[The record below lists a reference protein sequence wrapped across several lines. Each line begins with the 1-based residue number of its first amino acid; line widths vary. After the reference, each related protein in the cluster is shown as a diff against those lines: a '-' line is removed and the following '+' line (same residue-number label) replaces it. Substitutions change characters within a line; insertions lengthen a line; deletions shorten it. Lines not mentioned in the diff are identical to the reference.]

1 MKFEMVD
8 GLRQGPTLKVI
19 GVGGGGG
26 NAVEYMVAKEI
37 EGVEFIAANTD
48 NQALESL
55 TAVPTRVILGKEV
68 TRGYGAGGDPD
79 LGRAAA
85 EENRN
90 DIRDAIQGTDML
102 FVAAGMGG
110 GTGTGAA
117 PVVAEVA
124 RELGVLTVAV
134 VTRPFGRERRTETAD
149 AGIIELSRHVDTMIT
164 IPNDKL
170 SQLTGESTGF
180 MDVFEKPN
188 QVLLGAVQGIA
199 DVITRVGRINV
210 DFADVKT
217 VMSKRGAALMGTGR
231 AGGEGRAAE
240 AVDQAVRSPLLE
252 DVDLKGAKAVLVN
265 LTGGPDLQYDEFEDV
280 QEAVTGHTDPDVR
293 VFAGVVIDPDLQDEI
308 RVTVVATGIPNRA
321 MQPGIVVNNAPV
333 TAAVEPHNFE
343 RPAYE
348 RERQNEPR
356 PPLVAQREGTTGGGE
371 RLLSLHEFF
380 TRQAD

>member
-26 NAVEYMVAKEI
+26 NAVEYMVAKEVK
-37 EGVEFIAANTD
+37 GVEFIAANTD
-48 NQALESL
+48 SQALESL
-55 TAVPTRVILGKEV
+55 AAVPTRVLLGKEA

-134 VTRPFGRERRTETAD
+134 VTRPFGHERRTDIAD
-149 AGIIELSRHVDTMIT
+149 GGIVELSRHVDTMIT
-164 IPNDKL
+164 IPNDRL

-180 MDVFEKPN
+180 MDVFEKTN
-188 QVLLGAVQGIA
+188 KVLLGAVKGIA
-199 DVITRVGRINV
+199 DVITTVGRINV

-217 VMSKRGAALMGTGR
+217 VMSKRGAALMGSGS
-231 AGGEGRAAE
+231 ASGEDRVAD
-240 AVDQAVRSPLLE
+240 AVDQAVHSPLLE

-265 LTGGPDLQYDEFEDV
+265 LTAGLDLQYDEYQDV
-280 QEAVTGHTDPDVR
+280 QEAVTGHTEPGVE
-293 VFAGVVIDPDLQDEI
+293 VFAGVVIDPDLQDQI

-321 MQPGIVVNNAPV
+321 LQPGIVVNNAPV
-333 TAAVEPHNFE
+333 ASAVEPHNFE

-348 RERQNEPR
+348 RERQNEAK

>member
-1 MKFEMVD
+1 MEKSDMKFEMVD

-26 NAVEYMVAKEI
+26 NAVEYMVAKEV

-124 RELGVLTVAV
+124 KELGVLTVAV

-149 AGIIELSRHVDTMIT
+149 AGIVELARHVDTMIT

-199 DVITRVGRINV
+199 DVITPSRPHQRRLRRREDGDVQARRG
-210 DFADVKT
+210 ADVERHRQRRRP
-217 VMSKRGAALMGTGR
+217 SRGSGGSGRARPLARRHGSQGRQGGAGEPHRRPRPAIRRVRGR
-231 AGGEGRAAE
+231 AGSGDR
-240 AVDQAVRSPLLE
+240 P
-252 DVDLKGAKAVLVN
+252 
-265 LTGGPDLQYDEFEDV
+265 TP
-280 QEAVTGHTDPDVR
+280 
-293 VFAGVVIDPDLQDEI
+293 
-308 RVTVVATGIPNRA
+308 IP
-321 MQPGIVVNNAPV
+321 
-333 TAAVEPHNFE
+333 T
-343 RPAYE
+343 PAYSPASSSIRTWKTKSASRWWPPAFPTAPCS
-348 RERQNEPR
+348 RE
-356 PPLVAQREGTTGGGE
+356 
-371 RLLSLHEFF
+371 SW
-380 TRQAD
+380 